1 MGDYSFHIPEVTIY
15 GHQIGPHPYSVGQS
29 LRDQSDASR
38 VTQIASKEKAQQNS
52 LSKQRENYDLAQNY
66 ILEQSYKRMGE
77 WVAEYRQGQI
87 VNLVV

>member
-52 LSKQRENYDLAQNY
+52 LSKQRENYELAHQY
-66 ILEQSYKRMGE
+66 MLEQSYHRMGE
-77 WVAEYRQGQI
+77 RAAECKQGQL
-87 VNLVV
+87 VDLVV